1 MVDPNFHQ
9 VESWGTPII
18 GKVVEN
24 VEVGG
29 VFFVLFAKFWFDEV
43 FLKFVIYCR
52 IWEVAVS
59 ICYVTAKTSCYPPLI
74 YSSL

>member
-9 VESWGTPII
+9 VESWGTPIR

-29 VFFVLFAKFWFDEV
+29 VFFLFFLQSFGLMKF
-43 FLKFVIYCR
+43 
-52 IWEVAVS
+52 S
-59 ICYVTAKTSCYPPLI
+59 
-74 YSSL
+74 

>member
-9 VESWGTPII
+9 VESWGTPIR

-29 VFFVLFAKFWFDEV
+29 VFLVLFAKFWFEK
-43 FLKFVIYCR
+43 LKKDLLAGGDWQDRLQPGCGVLPA
-52 IWEVAVS
+52 AV
-59 ICYVTAKTSCYPPLI
+59 C
-74 YSSL
+74 